1 MALKV
6 TNYLK
11 NLGKSTKYMIGRTI
25 EEDYGAT
32 YQAVDNAAYLAKE
45 TVNSLIHYKTTF
57 KRVKSFV
64 TKSPAF
70 EAGALAYKNAKSSIK
85 TGKFYDEARENAAF
99 DGMDDG
105 IDDDFDLGDD
115 DIGGTANDDSSFDP
129 NIDISKGDRTI
140 ARSIESSSRASTTA
154 LANTI
159 VDSANMQVEAGKQ
172 TASFM
177 LVHQERLFG
186 NLNNS
191 INNLG
196 GMMGGMNGFLNGP
209 MKSHLENSAKFFEE
223 STKYQRENNAIL
235 KELIEMERVRF
246 KFEEDSRKHQDKIN
260 GKKTKTNISDII
272 NADGSIDWT
281 EYFQVMKKNFSN
293 LKGNYGLDLLDA
305 ETLKMMAA
313 NPLEGVPMM
322 AVRKIMGK
330 PLENALKGL
339 NKTVG
344 GIFAQ
349 VNADLKK
356 SGEKGGFVELL
367 ADLFGVKIAGKATL
381 NSVKNN
387 EYVKGKVPFDGITR
401 KSIIEVIPGHL
412 ARIEALLGGQ
422 TQHFDYES
430 GTWMTMK
437 EIRKQREDELASNKN
452 AALMDYKSEL
462 AETIKR
468 MQVDKEA
475 QKRLEEKI
483 DAIADYAWNKNG
495 TLSGIY
501 DDYTVFNGSDKDKIN
516 IKALL
521 KAADKRGL
529 AAEIADATSAQE
541 KRDLERSK
549 SGDSIYRLLNS
560 KADRFMGDGKNANS
574 ELSNHNDEN
583 RRLFQAMV
591 NELYLIRTKTPGGG
605 GRLSSPPRVTGVP
618 DYVDLSMSGIRRSAQ
633 DAATINNEIIASAAT
648 NAQSDETTEPERYI
662 TPEEQKK
669 LDAANRRKDNEA
681 VNNAVNNISSKNSDD
696 PEAIREIQEAKGLKN
711 KAKAFWHAVGDF
723 WKDPRKLIANTIKTV
738 DDSLYNFFFNH
749 NTGEVD
755 DEGNHIHGFFEKVS
769 HELVKTFN
777 QAKDWMKEKVFEPM
791 KEYLTDAWDV
801 GKDFLDGLSGGWFS
815 KFINEFKSEGKD
827 QIDKG
832 KNAINEALGRNDKVD
847 ELEQSITDYTKK
859 IDELI
864 EVLKIKGATEE
875 NKAKLSDLHN
885 NLISGLNITDEEKQV
900 LFNMGIEHLD
910 YKSNNADSDSKLL
923 DRLKDKLTSSPDE
936 VNPLNNIDKYKNKV
950 KDNYRG
956 SLLVPD
962 YGITTISKGE
972 MIIPADLNPFNPD
985 RDKANRD
992 KDRRKEEEIKNNFF
1006 SGILSHADGGNAL
1019 DGLSFDDI
1027 RNNAKKGYNKNGVP
1041 GLVGAVLNRVMDA
1054 ILPESLKNVSAKDIG
1069 AKAHE
1074 KLSNAM
1080 DTALDRLEDFATT
1093 LDPKMSGSL
1102 IKDIQKLRD
1111 NSASMAAGAAIKGGI
1126 GAIIGTAIMGPGL
1139 GTVLGSMSGIALQS
1153 ESAKTF
1159 LFGNKLDDGSRSGGL
1174 ISRKY
1179 QAMAKKY
1186 LPGMAK
1192 WGVAGGAIGLL
1203 TGFGPLGG
1211 AVIGSAASLV
1221 QNSEKVNEFVFGKK
1235 IKDNDG
1241 NIIDRKG
1248 GILGKETMARLKK
1261 AAPHAAVASLGTFM
1275 LTGAGLLPS
1284 IVLGTGVGLLTS
1296 TETFKDMLFGKKD
1309 EDGKRQG
1316 GLVGLMKK
1324 HVVSPL
1330 ANFAREIRYDFFG
1343 FMQKHLLKPMTLAA
1357 KTFSSTF
1364 KGLGKMVGN
1373 KMLDMVE
1380 KMYAGPLSKLLGKR
1394 ANEWIINPLGKLIG
1408 GATSAVKN
1416 VTKWTVGLPVMLA
1429 GKALTGMAK
1438 KAQKFNIKQ
1447 GIATDLTAGE
1457 RLEIMQDQDYSTK
1470 EFDKLA
1476 SASNEDELEKL
1487 KNNLEAARSQKSV
1500 TGSDYDGALRSARK
1514 KMESHMKSGDLDKMQ
1529 KLLHEGNETKILKFI
1544 DGLNVDHATKRKL
1557 IDISK
1562 RELKNIKDAK
1572 GVTEFTKE
1580 QQEAANKYLKDK
1592 GIDIDVTDRSS
1603 LTKYIDLLD
1612 KEIEDRR
1619 TRDELSNGK
1628 YKYSTEG
1635 AAEVAE
1641 GMNETNSILYDILN
1655 AITGAKTAGYSEKD
1669 TDRANRNANIDN
1681 LFDQGRDSL
1690 NRETM
1695 DQRNA
1700 FFDNL
1705 GIKYTSSD
1713 AKSADKLIGGGKSAK
1728 KYRDAFTGFK
1738 GLDYGSAKIDLDAMM
1753 KYKPKDIKR
1762 FAQLAQL
1769 ISVKELNEMDLDSIA
1784 KLTDRQFKQ
1793 ILHLAALKGTD
1804 GTPFKFKGDL
1814 NSYTNLN
1821 PDKLNWMEQMIA
1833 AGMSPTISKQSWDTA
1848 YFYRHLM
1855 TSGQIEQEKF
1865 FEETLENDK
1874 EKERQESIKKN
1885 EILIKRKERIQST
1898 IEDDI
1903 SGAKERLSTAQAE
1916 LDLLSANSNG
1926 MPQDK
1931 FAEEINKVRE
1941 KIYLAQKEV
1950 DSAEEKLLDTKESIA
1965 TLRKTNKEILAEVSN
1980 VAKNGKIQANDANK
1994 DGKPDVKSTDG
2005 SIIKRGKDDYDKDK
2019 KDAEEK
2025 KENKGIFSRLKDWV
2039 TGKGKKDKDGKE
2051 KPKEGGF
2058 FDGIFGKLK
2067 DIATTGIMIFAGLK
2081 ILATFAKPLVENVL
2095 LPGIRMLGDFLKENA
2110 PDIID
2115 GVTKVISTVIEE
2127 AVIPL
2132 IKEAVVQTPK
2142 IIGAMLDPTTKDENG
2157 NTTVTVGSA
2166 GRSLATAGALAYGG
2180 RKVYKGGKKVYNF
2193 LTGKG
2198 GKAAAEAT
2206 AAAEKGVAAKN
2217 GGRFSKFAK
2226 KFAGKG
2232 GKFGKMAA
2240 LAAGTAYVASSFG
2253 GSSEAK
2259 APESSNN
2266 AAAVQGNN
2274 ENVDDNNIVVY
2285 NSNGEV
2291 DPRYSGPATLDADA
2305 VNRIDEMDDSAAGQL
2320 ALGGALAAGEYK
2332 GRSLFKGANPSGVPA
2347 LESSAAK
2354 TALTGAGA
2362 ASKGGVWNTIKN
2374 NKVNTALAAYTFYD
2388 DLQNGKS
2395 VGEASFN
2402 AGESALQTERFGNA
2416 LKWGD
2421 NKLGISDKI
2430 KGFFSNGT
2438 ELASDTTKAANV
2450 ATDAAKAADV
2460 ADDTSKAAK
2469 ALTKAAETAD
2479 DSKAVKALQLIKD
2492 ILIQGLNKVKNI
2504 VPYLSKVV
2512 SAISEITSRVCGAL
2526 KAKPGL
2532 LVKFAAK
2539 FGLRAFAQ
2547 YIPYVNIAVDVITG
2561 IDVAYHVYQGY
2572 DKWYNVAGVLPDS
2585 SVTDTVKW
2593 MCGLADGIDAFLF
2606 GMLGPSFYSDILF
2619 EMVGIDLSVEK
2630 QRAQK
2635 TIDDYNAMKE
2645 KPKGLPDSVETIEDY
2660 NEKVFFK
2667 INDSKAM
2674 QNSVADFNKNKVDKE
2689 AQAIKSSANGLYTQ
2703 SNLEK
2708 PWYSRITDTLKSAG
2722 KNALDYGLFLP
2733 ATLLTKTFTG
2743 KSFTEVISDGWDGLK
2758 GTVKGFFGKGKGE
2771 DDIPGGE
2778 KDPSVRTMEEVGREQ
2793 RPIFGRGK
2801 NDFYKQ
2807 IDSSYSNVRFNIPG
2821 DSIKQ
2826 TIGDSGCGPIAGVN
2840 AIKALGKGSNCPN
2853 PIEASKFAIDHGF
2866 KGNDTGVHPGF
2877 FKSYGESHGV
2887 SVEDTDRD
2895 GTIAN
2900 LRSGNPVVL
2909 QGESASG
2916 TSSKHPFGKY
2926 PHYVTATG
2934 YDESTG
2940 QVVIQDPEDK
2950 RKNIMYDLNSVL
2962 DNTTTASSFYRGGTG
2977 RRFRQGR
2984 SKNVFRQRFGR
2995 GRYDYGIS
3003 AYLDEKGDKPL
3014 TPKLENADVVW
3025 GALSSAGLSDYAVAG
3040 ALGNMRHESGL
3051 NPNQLNT
3058 TNDGGYGLCQ
3068 WTASRRD
3075 DLVKFCQEKNL
3086 DPSSIEGQ
3094 INFFFHEAAGDYFA
3108 SLNRMGGTR
3117 EGWAN
3122 AKSPEEAA
3130 QQFLLWFEG
3139 INDGTGPDRQGYAR
3153 EFYDKYQSGKNSSTI
3168 DFNSVSVSV
3177 SGAKSNGGKKSKPK
3191 GIFAALIDKFTAP
3204 YDSMMGDISNTF
3216 TNSSMGKSM
3225 SALADLFGL
3234 SGGEEA
3240 ASSSGGSTGSGDI
3253 KNASKWAQSRVGSQG
3268 YGNNGCTAFVNE
3280 YLKQA
3285 KQPTIPM
3292 YVPTAETQ
3300 GKTQGTPYKFK
3311 QPSEGAIE
3319 GDVVLL
3325 NTLKG
3330 DAEADHVVIADGKGN
3345 YWGNSS
3351 SQNKILFGNIAD
3363 DFGSQ
3368 YINGYLSSG
3377 NPSGSSSGSD
3387 SKGNVPTG
3395 DSKRSES
3402 EIKGDSTLDAGTGKF
3417 FGRAKGVS
3425 KDMSDAI
3432 SDKLKQK
3439 NIPTQLHAQTGR
3451 SKTGLPKERISNM
3464 QSNYSSAISSRSSYD
3479 IYSSSNSGTGKYY
3492 GAGDISQIST
3502 QSASTYQNPY
3512 ADEVLR
3518 VLYSIDAKLSG
3529 INNNTAGI
3537 GSIQENNAKTNKKI
3551 DAVEKNM
3558 NNNLSNVSSTIF
3570 SQLSGMANGIQS
3582 IVDNSTSSL
3591 TNKTVSQLQY
3601 LAAK

>member
-129 NIDISKGDRTI
+129 NIDISKGDRAI
-140 ARSIESSSRASTTA
+140 ASSIESSSRTSTTA

-196 GMMGGMNGFLNGP
+196 GMMNGMNGFLNGP

-313 NPLEGVPMM
+313 NPLESVPMM

-356 SGEKGGFVELL
+356 SGEKGGFAELL

-483 DAIADYAWNKNG
+483 DAIADYAWNNNG

-529 AAEIADATSAQE
+529 AAEIADATSSQE

-560 KADRFMGDGKNANS
+560 KADRFMGNGKNANS

-669 LDAANRRKDNEA
+669 LDAAKRRKDDEA
-681 VNNAVNNISSKNSDD
+681 VDNAVNNIRTDSDD
-696 PEAIREIQEAKGLKN
+696 PEVIREIQTAKGLKN

-832 KNAINEALGRNDKVD
+832 KNAINDALGRNNKVD

-864 EVLKIKGATEE
+864 EVLKIKGATDE

-885 NLISGLNITDEEKQV
+885 NLIAGLNITDEEKQA
-900 LFNMGIEHLD
+900 LFNMGIDHLD
-910 YKSNNADSDSKLL
+910 NMSSNAESKTTFL
-923 DRLKDKLTSSPDE
+923 DYLSGKLKSSPDD
-936 VNPLNNIDKYKNKV
+936 VNPLSHIERFKNKV
-950 KDNYRG
+950 SNNYRG
-956 SLLVPD
+956 SLSVPD

-1006 SGILSHADGGNAL
+1006 NGILTHADGGNAL

-1041 GLVGAVLNRVMDA
+1041 GLVGAVLNRLMDA
-1054 ILPESLKNVSAKDIG
+1054 ILPDSLKNISAKNIG

-1080 DTALDRLEDFATT
+1080 DTALDRLEDFAVT

-1102 IKDIQKLRD
+1102 VKDIQKLRD

-1153 ESAKTF
+1153 ETAKTF
-1159 LFGNKLDDGSRSGGL
+1159 LFGNQLDDGSRSGGL
-1174 ISRKY
+1174 IARKY

-1248 GILGKETMARLKK
+1248 GILGKEAMARLKK

-1309 EDGKRQG
+1309 EDGKRHG

-1447 GIATDLTAGE
+1447 GIATDLTASE
-1457 RLEIMQDQDYSTK
+1457 RQEIMGDQDYSTK
-1470 EFDKLA
+1470 EFDKIL
-1476 SASNEDELEKL
+1476 SASNKEELEKL
-1487 KNNLEAARSQKSV
+1487 QNNLEIARSQKSV
-1500 TGSDYDGALRSARK
+1500 KGSDYDGALRSARK

-1572 GVTEFTKE
+1572 GVTEYTKE
-1580 QQEAANKYLKDK
+1580 QQEAANKFLKEK
-1592 GIDIDVTDRSS
+1592 GIDIDITDRSS
-1603 LTKYIDLLD
+1603 LTKHIDLLD

-1619 TRDELSNGK
+1619 TREELSNGK

-1635 AAEVAE
+1635 AADVAE

-1738 GLDYGSAKIDLDAMM
+1738 NLDYGSAKIDLDAMM

-1821 PDKLNWMEQMIA
+1821 PDKLNWMEKMIV

-1848 YFYRHLM
+1848 YSYRHLM
-1855 TSGQIEQEKF
+1855 TSGQIDQEKF
-1865 FEETLENDK
+1865 FEETLENDR
-1874 EKERQESIKKN
+1874 EKERQETIKKN

-1903 SGAKERLSTAQAE
+1903 NGAKERLSTAQAE

-1941 KIYLAQKEV
+1941 KIDLAQKEV
-1950 DSAEEKLLDTKESIA
+1950 DSAEAKLLDTKESIA

-1980 VAKNGKIQANDANK
+1980 IAKNGKTQANDANK

-2019 KDAEEK
+2019 KEAEEK

-2081 ILATFAKPLVENVL
+2081 ILAQFAKPLVENVL

-2157 NTTVTVGSA
+2157 NTTVTWGSV
-2166 GRSLATAGALAYGG
+2166 GRSALTTAALAYGG
-2180 RKVYKGGKKVYNF
+2180 RKIYKGGKSVYNF

-2198 GKAAAEAT
+2198 GSAAAN
-2206 AAAEKGVAAKN
+2206 AAEKSAATAAAKN
-2217 GGRFSKFAK
+2217 GGKFSKFAK

-2259 APESSNN
+2259 VPEASNN
-2266 AAAVQGNN
+2266 AAVAQGNN
-2274 ENVDDNNIVVY
+2274 ENVDNNIIVY

-2291 DPRYSGPATLDADA
+2291 DPRYSGTPTLDADA
-2305 VNRIDEMDDSAAGQL
+2305 VNRIDEMDDSTAGQL
-2320 ALGGALAAGEYK
+2320 VAGGALAAGAYK
-2332 GRSLFKGANPSGVPA
+2332 GRSLFKGANPSNTGVPA
-2347 LESSAAK
+2347 LESSATK
-2354 TALTGAGA
+2354 TALTSSVGA
-2362 ASKGGVWNTIKN
+2362 AGKGGLWNTIKN
-2374 NKVNTALAAYTFYD
+2374 NKVNSAFAAYTFYD
-2388 DLQNGKS
+2388 DIQNGKS
-2395 VGEASFN
+2395 VGDASID

-2430 KGFFSNGT
+2430 KGFFSKGAESVNDVSKAT
-2438 ELASDTTKAANV
+2438 ELAEETGKGAKLLSKV
-2450 ATDAAKAADV
+2450 TDFI
-2460 ADDTSKAAK
+2460 
-2469 ALTKAAETAD
+2469 
-2479 DSKAVKALQLIKD
+2479 DSKVAKVLGLIKD
-2492 ILIQGLNKVKNI
+2492 IITQGLTRIKNI
-2504 VPYLSKVV
+2504 VPFLTKTVN
-2512 SAISEITSRVCGAL
+2512 AITEITSRVCGAL

-2532 LVKFAAK
+2532 LTKFALK
-2539 FGLRAFAQ
+2539 LGLKTGAQ
-2547 YIPYVNIAVDVITG
+2547 FIPVVNAVVDIITAVDIS
-2561 IDVAYHVYQGY
+2561 YHVYQGY
-2572 DKWYNVAGVLPDS
+2572 SKWYNVVGVLPDA
-2585 SVTDTVKW
+2585 SVTDNMKW
-2593 MCGLADGIDAFLF
+2593 MCALADGIDALLF
-2606 GMLGPSFYSDILF
+2606 GMLGPSFYSDILLD
-2619 EMVGIDLSVEK
+2619 MVGIDISVER

-2635 TIDDYNAMKE
+2635 TVDDYNSMKE
-2645 KPKGLPDSVETIEDY
+2645 KPKGLPDKVDSIEDY

-2667 INDSKAM
+2667 INDDKKM
-2674 QNSVADFNKNKVDKE
+2674 QNSVAEFNKTKVDKE
-2689 AQAIKSSANGLYTQ
+2689 AQSIANSANGLYSQ
-2703 SNLEK
+2703 SNLDK

-2722 KNALDYGLFLP
+2722 KGILDYGLFLP

-2743 KSFTEVISDGWDGLK
+2743 KSFTEVISDGWEGLK
-2758 GTVKGFFGKGKGE
+2758 SGVKGFFGAGKGN
-2771 DDIPGGE
+2771 DIDTKE
-2778 KDPSVRTMEEVGREQ
+2778 DPSIRTMEEVGKEQ
-2793 RPIFGRGK
+2793 RPVFGRGK

-2821 DSIKQ
+2821 DTIKQ

-2840 AIKALGKGSNCPN
+2840 AIKALGKGSDCPN
-2853 PIEASKFAIDHGF
+2853 PVEASKFAIDNGF

-2887 SVEDTDRD
+2887 SVEDTDRE
-2895 GTIAN
+2895 GTIN
-2900 LRSGNPVVL
+2900 SLRSGNPVVL
-2909 QGESASG
+2909 QGESANG

-2940 QVVIQDPEDK
+2940 KVVIQDPEDK
-2950 RKNIMYDLNSVL
+2950 RKNLMYDINTVL
-2962 DNTTTASSFYRGGTG
+2962 DNTTTASSFYRGN
-2977 RRFRQGR
+2977 GR
-2984 SKNVFRQRFGR
+2984 SKYGRNKRTNVFGKRFGK
-2995 GRYDYGIS
+2995 GSYIYGIS
-3003 AYLDEKGDKPL
+3003 AFLDQKGDSSL
-3014 TPKLENADVVW
+3014 TPRPENAEMLW
-3025 GALSSAGLSDYAVAG
+3025 GTFSSSGLSDYAVAG
-3040 ALGNMRHESGL
+3040 AMGNMKRESGL

-3058 TNDGGYGLCQ
+3058 GGDGGYGLCQ
-3068 WTASRRD
+3068 WTDSRRD
-3075 DLVKFCQEKNL
+3075 DLVKFCQERNL

-3094 INFFFHEAAGDYFA
+3094 VSFFFHEAASDYFA
-3108 SLNRMGGTR
+3108 DLNRMGGTR

-3122 AKSPEEAA
+3122 ASSPEEAA

-3139 INDGTGPDRQGYAR
+3139 INDGSGPERQQNAR
-3153 EFYDKYQSGKNSSTI
+3153 EFYDKFQTGKNKTTI
-3168 DFNSVSVSV
+3168 DFNNVSVKAT
-3177 SGAKSNGGKKSKPK
+3177 GAKSNGGKKKPS
-3191 GIFAALIDKFTAP
+3191 GIFASLIEKFSAP
-3204 YDSMMGDISNTF
+3204 YESMMGDISNTF

-3225 SALADLFGL
+3225 SALADIFGL
-3234 SGGEEA
+3234 SGGEE

-3253 KNASKWAQSRVGSQG
+3253 KAASKWAQSRVGSEG
-3268 YGNNGCTAFVNE
+3268 YGNNGCTTFVNK
-3280 YLKQA
+3280 YLEQA
-3285 KQPTIPM
+3285 KQPAIPM

-3300 GKTQGTPYKFK
+3300 GKNSGTPYKFK
-3311 QPSEGAIE
+3311 QASEGAIE

-3325 NTLKG
+3325 NTLKS

-3351 SQNKILFGNIAD
+3351 SQNKILFGNIAN
-3363 DFGSQ
+3363 DFGAEN
-3368 YINGYLSSG
+3368 INGYLSSG
-3377 NPSGSSSGSD
+3377 NPGSSGSND
-3387 SKGNVPTG
+3387 KGNVPTG
-3395 DSKRSES
+3395 SATRSEA

-3417 FGRAKGVS
+3417 FGRSKGVS
-3425 KDMSDAI
+3425 EDISNAI
-3432 SDKLKQK
+3432 KKKMK
-3439 NIPTQLHAQTGR
+3439 NAAPAGR
-3451 SKTGLPKERISNM
+3451 SKTSMPRQRLSDM
-3464 QSNYSSAISSRSSYD
+3464 QNNYSNALNDQPYTN
-3479 IYSSSNSGTGKYY
+3479 YGSSNSGTGKYY
-3492 GAGDISQIST
+3492 GTGDVAQVAV
-3502 QSASTYQNPY
+3502 QPSTYQNPY

-3518 VLYSIDAKLSG
+3518 VLYSIEAKLSG
-3529 INNNTAGI
+3529 INDNTAGI
-3537 GSIQENNAKTNKKI
+3537 GNIHENNAKTNKKI

-3558 NNNLSNVSSTIF
+3558 KTNLSNVSSTIF
-3570 SQLSGMANGIQS
+3570 SQLSGMANGIKS
-3582 IVDNSTSSL
+3582 IVDNSTSSM
-3591 TNKTVSQLQY
+3591 TNETVSQLQY